1 MRGGHLCQEDAA
13 RRFDGEVISALVLR
27 GVQVSNAAAER
38 SAITRVEHC
47 IEAEYLGRAPA
58 KYESQSTPSTVCSIH
73 SHQRQY
79 VGKIML

>member
-47 IEAEYLGRAPA
+47 IEAEYLGRAPPSMSL
-58 KYESQSTPSTVCSIH
+58 KVHQVQSVPSTRTNGNMWV
-73 SHQRQY
+73 
-79 VGKIML
+79 K